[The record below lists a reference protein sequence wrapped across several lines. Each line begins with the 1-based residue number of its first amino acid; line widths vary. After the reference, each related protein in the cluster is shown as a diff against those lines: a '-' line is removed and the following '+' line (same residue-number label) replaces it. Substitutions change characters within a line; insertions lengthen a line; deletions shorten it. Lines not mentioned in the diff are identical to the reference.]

1 MDSGGIDEVLAEGV
15 RRGAYPSA
23 VLVVSRDGEV
33 VLERGVGTHTGS
45 SDAAPV
51 HPDTVYD
58 LASLTK
64 PLATAVAFFVLVR
77 QGRVSPQ
84 DRVTRF
90 FHNFGV
96 YGKNSIT
103 FEHLL
108 THGSGLVAHRPYF
121 RQASRE
127 ARRRLNFLCSREA
140 KQWVYGQIHREKV
153 AQPPGRKAVYSDLGF
168 MLLGQAVETISG
180 QTLDRFC
187 QRHIFGPLGLRAL
200 SFVDLSLVRARRVAL
215 REDLVAPTQ
224 RCPWRKR
231 VLCGEVD
238 DENAWVMGG
247 GAGHAGLFGSARDVD
262 ALARALLACER
273 GGEGPLPRELVELMW
288 TGDAS
293 IPGSTRTLG
302 WDRPAPRGSS
312 AGKHM
317 GPSTVGH
324 LGFTGTSLWI
334 DRERRLSVTLLTN
347 RVHPSRDN
355 DRIRDF
361 RPRIHDAVL
370 EAVI

>member
-247 GAGHAGLFGSARDVD
+247 GARHTLR
-262 ALARALLACER
+262 LT
-273 GGEGPLPRELVELMW
+273 GGC
-288 TGDAS
+288 
-293 IPGSTRTLG
+293 
-302 WDRPAPRGSS
+302 
-312 AGKHM
+312 
-317 GPSTVGH
+317 
-324 LGFTGTSLWI
+324 
-334 DRERRLSVTLLTN
+334 
-347 RVHPSRDN
+347 
-355 DRIRDF
+355 
-361 RPRIHDAVL
+361 
-370 EAVI
+370 